1 MIDHRLFREAMG
13 KFATGITVVTTL
25 NDQEIVGMTVN
36 AFMSISLD
44 PKLIAISID
53 ESATMYNIL
62 PQTKQFGVSI
72 LRKEQKDLAM
82 IFAKQKEKDRDIDY
96 IYRHHTPVLKNSLAT
111 LSCQVKQQIKAG
123 DHKIFIGEVKDLQ
136 IKDGKPLLYYD
147 SNYQTVQSQSI
158 N

>member
-1 MIDHRLFREAMG
+1 MIDHRLFREVME

-44 PKLIAISID
+44 PKLVAISID

-96 IYRHHTPVLKNSLAT
+96 IY
-111 LSCQVKQQIKAG
+111 
-123 DHKIFIGEVKDLQ
+123 
-136 IKDGKPLLYYD
+136 
-147 SNYQTVQSQSI
+147 
-158 N
+158 